1 LLDAGATVDQ
11 KMENSVNGT
20 TALLFAAMA
29 GYGSICLQLLKA
41 GADCMLIMDG
51 TSSQFTVL
59 QCCFDPD
66 PDTVLVPQ
74 VTTVMETWV
83 HEHGTKQQKA
93 EVARLKSVRADR
105 MAAAQTES
113 AAELKRAQQLQSR
126 AQQQELVY
134 AARAGD
140 EARVSLLLKQ
150 GVSPDAFLAISDS
163 EGDGALSAL
172 MVATAGG
179 HLNTVAVLLDAG
191 ATVDQTTESGITA
204 LLCAA
209 TAGHGSICLQLLEA
223 GADCML
229 EISGSSVLAYCF
241 DPGPDAIIR
250 PQVTTVME
258 TWVHEHGTKEQK
270 AEVARLKS
278 VRADKIAAAQA
289 ESAAELKRD
298 TLAREKLEEQRQK
311 RQRKRQRQKEK
322 QKQQREPEP
331 ELQPELQLEPQP
343 QPEPE
348 PEPEPAPEPEP
359 ESAEEAAA
367 RERMERLARLT
378 AVALGEWSEE
388 QVQDWLATL
397 ELPSDCLE
405 AVRSAFE
412 DNDMDGEE
420 LESCTPKRLLKML
433 KKQAVD
439 EPQAVADAIM
449 QQRDKVTA
457 GGGAPG
463 SDLNMNSSPSRSHMN
478 LRVEF
483 DRAPNGG
490 DWLGSGR
497 LGNVFKCSLDGVSG
511 YAVKRV
517 DIFKSELVMKEIEV
531 LTGLSV
537 KSNEGGHVNVVR
549 YFCREQ
555 DQDFI
560 YICMEL
566 CDKETLA
573 TRVREMVSMDVR
585 TQAVKQLFAG
595 IDYLHRLKIVH
606 RDLKPA
612 NILFKG
618 DVLKICDM
626 GQSRR
631 IEAGHTAVET
641 GSDGGTFGWMTPE
654 EITAAHGRHQMDG
667 EAQVFEARLSGDI
680 HTAGS
685 LMFFI
690 LSGGLHAFGP
700 RAQTPDSV
708 NGDWFAQQQNL
719 VKGRFFLKPLGEA
732 SGSSFMACACD
743 LFVRMVRTDEKQR
756 PVIADVMAHPA
767 LWTAEQKLS
776 RCTDWHKSWERGTP
790 ALERRLAAH
799 PSSVR
804 RIIGDRPEGWLA
816 KLDPAV
822 VQRLTSGG
830 RHYGGR
836 DVTELLRAI
845 RNISEHWFSAA
856 LSNADAEDVAVDSDD
871 AALEALTGCSAAE
884 TRRGQASADAAS
896 RRAQAIERYFLR
908 DDAFADLL
916 LVFELPNAAV

>member
-1 LLDAGATVDQ
+1 
-11 KMENSVNGT
+11 
-20 TALLFAAMA
+20 
-29 GYGSICLQLLKA
+29 
-41 GADCMLIMDG
+41 
-51 TSSQFTVL
+51 
-59 QCCFDPD
+59 
-66 PDTVLVPQ
+66 
-74 VTTVMETWV
+74 
-83 HEHGTKQQKA
+83 
-93 EVARLKSVRADR
+93 
-105 MAAAQTES
+105 
-113 AAELKRAQQLQSR
+113 
-126 AQQQELVY
+126 
-134 AARAGD
+134 
-140 EARVSLLLKQ
+140 
-150 GVSPDAFLAISDS
+150 
-163 EGDGALSAL
+163 
-172 MVATAGG
+172 
-179 HLNTVAVLLDAG
+179 
-191 ATVDQTTESGITA
+191 
-204 LLCAA
+204 
-209 TAGHGSICLQLLEA
+209 
-223 GADCML
+223 
-229 EISGSSVLAYCF
+229 
-241 DPGPDAIIR
+241 
-250 PQVTTVME
+250 
-258 TWVHEHGTKEQK
+258 
-270 AEVARLKS
+270 
-278 VRADKIAAAQA
+278 
-289 ESAAELKRD
+289 
-298 TLAREKLEEQRQK
+298 
-311 RQRKRQRQKEK
+311 
-322 QKQQREPEP
+322 
-331 ELQPELQLEPQP
+331 
-343 QPEPE
+343 
-348 PEPEPAPEPEP
+348 
-359 ESAEEAAA
+359 
-367 RERMERLARLT
+367 
-378 AVALGEWSEE
+378 
-388 QVQDWLATL
+388 
-397 ELPSDCLE
+397 
-405 AVRSAFE
+405 
-412 DNDMDGEE
+412 MDGEE

-449 QQRDKVTA
+449 QQRDKITA

-756 PVIADVMAHPA
+756 PVIADVMVHPA

-856 LSNADAEDVAVDSDD
+856 LSNADAEDDVAVDD

-916 LVFELPNAAV
+916 LVFELPNAV